1 MGDGLPVDVGL
12 LGLKSDDLLVLVFLV
27 VLAPQFG
34 QIVNCLLAVSDLFAH
49 SIIISPLHI
58 SHPNPLSLALP
69 PQLILSQENTLSRRG
84 GRPYRTMTAVFASSE
99 LINSYLSTVPF
110 PQFCQTRNNPD

>member
-12 LGLKSDDLLVLVFLV
+12 LGLKSDDLLVLVLLV
-27 VLAPQFG
+27 VLAPQFC

-58 SHPNPLSLALP
+58 PHPNPLSLTFTT
-69 PQLILSQENTLSRRG
+69 S
-84 GRPYRTMTAVFASSE
+84 
-99 LINSYLSTVPF
+99 INSLPREYLVKRGWPSIPHND
-110 PQFCQTRNNPD
+110 CSI